1 MQSLAYTITV
11 LILHLHCVLQRIK
24 HVLSVCFFKNVRHI
38 YACKGKQRMRISQ
51 KSIFTFSL
59 PSSSLWILCRNNTK
73 LCDLTTQSMSLGLS
87 ELVPLD
93 TGDTSSIP
101 ASGRSSGGGHGN
113 PLQYSCLENPM
124 TEEPGGLQ
132 SIGWQRVGHDWSD
145 RAPIHSCL
153 LELPNLRPHPKPA
166 ELEPAF

>member
-1 MQSLAYTITV
+1 MQSLVYTITV

-59 PSSSLWILCRNNTK
+59 PSPSLWILCRNNTK

-87 ELVPLD
+87 ELVPID

-101 ASGRSSGGGHGN
+101 VSGRSSGAGHGN

-145 RAPIHSCL
+145 RALTYTVAC
-153 LELPNLRPHPKPA
+153 
-166 ELEPAF
+166 

>member
-1 MQSLAYTITV
+1 MLMQSLVYTIIV
-11 LILHLHCVLQRIK
+11 LIMHLDCVLQRIK

-59 PSSSLWILCRNNTK
+59 PSPSLWILCRNNTK
-73 LCDLTTQSMSLGLS
+73 LCDVTTKSMSLGLP

-93 TGDTSSIP
+93 TGDTSLVP
-101 ASGRSSGGGHGN
+101 ASGRSLGGGHGN

-124 TEEPGGLQ
+124 NWGA
-132 SIGWQRVGHDWSD
+132 W
-145 RAPIHSCL
+145 
-153 LELPNLRPHPKPA
+153 
-166 ELEPAF
+166 